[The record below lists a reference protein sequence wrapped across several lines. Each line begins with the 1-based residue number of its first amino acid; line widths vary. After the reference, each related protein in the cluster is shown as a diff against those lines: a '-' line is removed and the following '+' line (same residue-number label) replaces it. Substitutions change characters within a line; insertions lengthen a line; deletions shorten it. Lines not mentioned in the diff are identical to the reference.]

1 MLLRA
6 DEVTD
11 YHGFLLE
18 FQLQD
23 QRTNKYYPY
32 ETNWHD
38 AKLFMKVY
46 QNFVRDACD
55 IFSDNKKSDFSIK
68 QFSQLFTQAFEKNKK
83 G

>member
-1 MLLRA
+1 
-6 DEVTD
+6 
-11 YHGFLLE
+11 
-18 FQLQD
+18 
-23 QRTNKYYPY
+23 
-32 ETNWHD
+32 
-38 AKLFMKVY
+38 MKVY